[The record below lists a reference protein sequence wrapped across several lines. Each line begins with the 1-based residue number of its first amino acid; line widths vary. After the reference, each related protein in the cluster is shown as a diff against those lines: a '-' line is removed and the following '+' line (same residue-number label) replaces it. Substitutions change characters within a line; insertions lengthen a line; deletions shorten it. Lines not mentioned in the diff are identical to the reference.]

1 MGRKFFL
8 LALIFLLPHTVAL
21 AQTGEQKEE
30 PGIFAMREDLQGER
44 LEGYFLL
51 PPEEIT
57 VATQDGKEETVPSK
71 YLKSIVVEEIKD
83 QSLIADPKQEATYSV
98 RLENGQKIYT
108 FRKKYTLSLNA
119 SLGLV
124 TKSVDP
130 ATISNL
136 FSKGSSQTQTMR
148 SGKEESLIQGE
159 TIFFGLELKF

>member
-1 MGRKFFL
+1 MGWKCFL
-8 LALIFLLPHTVAL
+8 LALIFLLPHMVAL
-21 AQTGEQKEE
+21 AKTEEQKEE
-30 PGIFAMREDLQGER
+30 PGIFAMGEDLQEER

-51 PPEEIT
+51 PPK

-83 QSLIADPKQEATYSV
+83 QSLIADPKREAQYSV
-98 RLENGQKIYT
+98 RLENGQKIFT

-119 SLGLV
+119 SLGLM
-124 TKSVDP
+124 TKNPDL

-136 FSKGSSQTQTMR
+136 FSKGASQTQTIR

-159 TIFFGLELKF
+159 TLFFGLELKF